1 MENWKIARDT
11 VKSRMSHKIE
21 KLHDVKI
28 KHPTGAARRASES
41 GQTLVEVMVAMAVLG
56 FMMVA
61 LYAGFSSGFAVVR
74 VSRENLRAT
83 QILAEGME
91 VARLYNWDQVVN
103 QPGYIPATFTA
114 PFYANGQTNAG
125 TGGFLYTVTVSVT
138 NAPISEAYSKDLRMI
153 QINLTWK
160 SGNITRNRQMNTF
173 VSQYGMQNYKP

>member
-91 VARLYNWDQVVN
+91 VA
-103 QPGYIPATFTA
+103 

-125 TGGFLYTVTVSVT
+125 PGGFLYTVTVSVT

-173 VSQYGMQNYKP
+173 VSQYGMQNYIY

>member
-1 MENWKIARDT
+1 MENWKIARDK
-11 VKSRMSHKIE
+11 VMSRMSHKIE
-21 KLHDVKI
+21 KLHEMKI

-41 GQTLVEVMVAMAVLG
+41 GHTLVEVMVAMAVLG
-56 FMMVA
+56 FMTVA

-125 TGGFLYTVTVSVT
+125 PGGFLYTVTVSVT
-138 NAPISEAYSKDLRMI
+138 NAPISEAYAKDLRMI

-173 VSQYGMQNYKP
+173 VSQYGMQNYIY

>member
-1 MENWKIARDT
+1 
-11 VKSRMSHKIE
+11 MSHKIE

-41 GQTLVEVMVAMAVLG
+41 GQTLVEVMVAMAVMG
-56 FMMVA
+56 FMM
-61 LYAGFSSGFAVVR
+61 GFSSGFAVVR

-125 TGGFLYTVTVSVT
+125 PGGFLYTVTVSVT

-173 VSQYGMQNYKP
+173 VSQYGMQNYIY